1 MRNNLPKCV
10 IVLQR
15 FSAGRALIGGGTVH
29 AHTRQASVQNSALA
43 SDVLPPHLKLG
54 TDREKKRA
62 ASCKP
67 RSGTLSQNGY
77 GAIYWT
83 SLADIEDKIMDTYIC
98 KIHRNVRTQV
108 GPKVGLLA
116 KKHDGASVAKRFV
129 RVWRLKS
136 AVVFP
141 NLTFA
146 QNGRL
151 ADFA

>member
-1 MRNNLPKCV
+1 MKLV
-10 IVLQR
+10 
-15 FSAGRALIGGGTVH
+15 SGRE
-29 AHTRQASVQNSALA
+29 N
-43 SDVLPPHLKLG
+43 
-54 TDREKKRA
+54 KRA
-62 ASCKP
+62 ACCKP

-83 SLADIEDKIMDTYIC
+83 SLADMSGKVDTDIG

-108 GPKVGLLA
+108 RQKVGLLA

-129 RVWRLKS
+129 RVWRLKP

-151 ADFA
+151 ADFLALW